1 MAGNAFGQQL
11 VLTTFG
17 ESHGKAIGGIL
28 DGMPSG
34 VPVALSVIQSA
45 LDRRRPGHG
54 VVASARK
61 ESDSVEIL
69 SGLHPDID
77 SAGCQLTL
85 GTPIGFVIHNQDQA
99 SKDYGNLSDVY
110 RPGHADYGYE
120 MKYGLRDH
128 RGGGRSSARETA
140 CRVVGGAIASQLLGS
155 SVTINAYVSRMAG
168 VALPDETKVSLLDA
182 RLHPSGCPDV
192 AVGDAM
198 LDAVAALLEKGDSA
212 GGVITV
218 VVKGAPAGWGEPVFN
233 KLGALIMHAMGSINA
248 VKGVEIGSGFAAA
261 DRKGSENNDAWTGLG
276 ESKSNHAGG
285 IIGGIST
292 GQDIVARVAFKP
304 VSSIAKAQT
313 SVNLDG
319 DAVKLSI
326 VGRHDAAVLPR
337 ACAIVEA
344 MMALVLADCLLL
356 QRIQDPSS

>member
-1 MAGNAFGQQL
+1 MSGNAFGQHL

-17 ESHGKAIGGIL
+17 ESHGKSIGGML

-34 VPVALSVIQSA
+34 VPISLSEIQAA
-45 LDRRRPGHG
+45 LDRRRPGQG
-54 VVASARK
+54 AIASARK
-61 ESDSVEIL
+61 ESDRVEIL
-69 SGLHPDID
+69 SGLHPDRD
-77 SAGCQLTL
+77 SSGRQLTL
-85 GTPIGFVIHNQDQA
+85 GTPIGFVIRNEDQA
-99 SKDYGNLSDVY
+99 SKDYGNLADVY
-110 RPGHADYGYE
+110 RPGHADYGYDV
-120 MKYGLRDH
+120 KYGLRDH

-140 CRVVGGAIASQLLGS
+140 CRVVGGSIASQLLGS
-155 SVTINAYVSRMAG
+155 RVAIHAYVSRMAG
-168 VALPDETKVSLLDA
+168 VALPDEAKVSLLDA
-182 RLHPSGCPDV
+182 RLHPSGCPDA

-198 LDAVAALLEKGDSA
+198 LDAVAALSAVGDSA

-218 VVKGAPAGWGEPVFN
+218 VVKGVPAGWGEPVFN

-248 VKGVEIGSGFAAA
+248 VKGVEIGSGFAGS

-276 ESKSNHAGG
+276 ESKSNHSGG

-304 VSSIAKAQT
+304 VSSIAKTQS
-313 SVNLDG
+313 SVNRAG
-319 DAVKLSI
+319 DAVKLTI
-326 VGRHDAAVLPR
+326 GGRHDAAVLPR

-356 QRIQDPSS
+356 QRIQNPAS